1 MSGEMGNLVMKV
13 GMKENMEE
21 GPMIANIELLKA

>member
-1 MSGEMGNLVMKV
+1 LVMKV

>member
-13 GMKENMEE
+13 NMKENMEE

>member
-13 GMKENMEE
+13 SMKENMEE